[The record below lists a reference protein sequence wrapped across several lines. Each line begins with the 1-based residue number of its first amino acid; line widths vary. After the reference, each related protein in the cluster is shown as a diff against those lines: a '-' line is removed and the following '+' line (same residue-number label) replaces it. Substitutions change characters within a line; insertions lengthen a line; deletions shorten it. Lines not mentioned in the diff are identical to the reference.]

1 MQLVGVF
8 LAQLFLKRAA
18 DHTGAQYALHVD
30 QRGVP
35 LDRHNLDKTLELAI
49 LWDQAKTVTDGV
61 GKRTI
66 VNFLSADI
74 DLAGFRLVN
83 AEDGAGKLGAASAD
97 QTRNAKY
104 LAGLDLKADVLQNA
118 AAEIFDLQ
126 NRSADV
132 ANLFRILLTHLTADH
147 HVDQALTVN
156 GSDRNRVDV
165 TAVAQDAD
173 VAAQAED
180 FVQTVRDIDDGDA
193 LVAQLLD
200 NAEHNLQLAV
210 GQNGRRLIHDQD
222 AGIIVNGV
230 HDLDDLLF
238 RDGQRRDLRV
248 DVDVHAEI
256 FNDLPRAAAH
266 ALPVNQ
272 TVFQLDVA
280 KEHIFRNAQR
290 LGQLDFLMDNADA
303 GTACL
308 DGAVKAA
315 GLAVQNDFA
324 LIRLVDTGQNLNQ
337 GGLACAVLADQTVD
351 GAALNVD
358 GDVIQRLDAG
368 ELFCDIL

>member
-1 MQLVGVF
+1 M
-8 LAQLFLKRAA
+8 
-18 DHTGAQYALHVD
+18 
-30 QRGVP
+30 
-35 LDRHNLDKTLELAI
+35 
-49 LWDQAKTVTDGV
+49 
-61 GKRTI
+61 
-66 VNFLSADI
+66 
-74 DLAGFRLVN
+74 
-83 AEDGAGKLGAASAD
+83 
-97 QTRNAKY
+97 
-104 LAGLDLKADVLQNA
+104 
-118 AAEIFDLQ
+118 
-126 NRSADV
+126 
-132 ANLFRILLTHLTADH
+132 
-147 HVDQALTVN
+147 
-156 GSDRNRVDV
+156 

-222 AGIIVNGV
+222 AGIIVNGM

>member
-30 QRGVP
+30 QCGVP

-165 TAVAQDAD
+165 TAVA
-173 VAAQAED
+173 
-180 FVQTVRDIDDGDA
+180 
-193 LVAQLLD
+193 
-200 NAEHNLQLAV
+200 
-210 GQNGRRLIHDQD
+210 
-222 AGIIVNGV
+222 
-230 HDLDDLLF
+230 
-238 RDGQRRDLRV
+238 
-248 DVDVHAEI
+248 
-256 FNDLPRAAAH
+256 
-266 ALPVNQ
+266 
-272 TVFQLDVA
+272 
-280 KEHIFRNAQR
+280 
-290 LGQLDFLMDNADA
+290 
-303 GTACL
+303 
-308 DGAVKAA
+308 
-315 GLAVQNDFA
+315 
-324 LIRLVDTGQNLNQ
+324 
-337 GGLACAVLADQTVD
+337 
-351 GAALNVD
+351 
-358 GDVIQRLDAG
+358 
-368 ELFCDIL
+368 

>member
-1 MQLVGVF
+1 M
-8 LAQLFLKRAA
+8 
-18 DHTGAQYALHVD
+18 
-30 QRGVP
+30 
-35 LDRHNLDKTLELAI
+35 
-49 LWDQAKTVTDGV
+49 
-61 GKRTI
+61 
-66 VNFLSADI
+66 NFLSADI